1 MGVIIPQVVTSDR
14 ASGAQVIDG
23 SLKFDASKSQYLTRT
38 PGSAGNRKTWTWS
51 CWLRRDNLG
60 SIRTL
65 FSVDNTENFIRF
77 QSDAF
82 HFYDQSQNKLTSTL
96 FRDSSGWYNL
106 VLAVDYTASAADMVK
121 GYING
126 SLVTWGSVDNTFS
139 DTNGGFN
146 DTTAHEIGRDAD
158 GDNDPFDGSMSQVYF
173 IDGQQLD
180 VSYFGYTDGLTN
192 TWKPKKY
199 EGDFGTN
206 GFYLPFDGS
215 APIGQDQSGNGNDWT
230 PVNFGGSV
238 ALDSPLVSGA
248 RPILNTTQGG
258 TQAGV
263 GVFGSKQNVGYAVTV
278 YDDGGGNKYYIDGV
292 KQDTVTGLIRGATY
306 TFDTSDSTVS
316 SHPFRFSATSNGSH
330 GGGSEYTNG
339 VAAITGA
346 ATTITVPY
354 DAPNTLYYYCT
365 SHSGMGADITG
376 ITTNEKLADQYASHC
391 VLALPLVNSVNDVS
405 TSIACTS
412 TTKTVTRYNAT
423 ATNESSNF
431 YAGSYYFDG
440 TSDKLKSTTA
450 PEFVFG
456 TSDFTV
462 EAWVYK
468 IDSTNALF
476 LGQTDNDAG
485 GRKGIAMGWH
495 GGQFWLLQGNGS
507 SWSIET
513 QVGSFPR
520 NKWVHIAASRDY
532 SATKTYYFVDGQ
544 LVYTY
549 TSNVDLSADTNNH
562 LTIGSIDTDSLDWDG
577 YIQDFRIYR
586 GVAKYTSNFVVPSRS
601 PDILPDTPSG
611 VSGSS
616 KLTKITDGAV
626 SFDGTGDFLG
636 LANSTDTNFG
646 SGDFTVECFA
656 YFTDVTAETLLGQ
669 WENGS
674 DRRSWLLQ
682 VNSGQLNCY
691 LSADGTTS
699 GQKRIDSASGAIST
713 NRWYHLAYAR
723 SGDTMRLFI
732 DGEQVGSV
740 DVDGFTNYANTN
752 DGFQVGSQTA
762 SGSNLMNGFISNA
775 RIIKGTGI
783 YTSNFKAPTEPLT
796 NVTNTVL
803 LCCQSNTSA
812 TEGAVKP
819 GTITANGDAAA
830 NTFNPFNTDINTVRG
845 QETGYATLNPLSV
858 SGSGGT
864 RTSSTLSNGNLT
876 STNPGS
882 DAWNCRLA
890 TVGVDSGKWYYE
902 YTVNGSI
909 SNFLG
914 GWADSPNLNWGDA
927 VGNTSRSY
935 GYYNTG
941 NVRNSNN
948 NTSFGATY
956 TVGDVVGC
964 AIDLDNY
971 KIYWSKN
978 GVWQNDAV
986 PAAGTGSIYTVAS
999 GYQYFPAVSTY
1010 DSNSSVTVNFGQNPF
1025 SFLPPDGFQ
1034 PLNGANLI
1042 PETVIVRPD
1051 QYVGIVTYTGTGS
1064 AFDINY
1070 NFSPD
1075 FAWVKGRS
1083 YNSSNHQLSDTVR
1096 NRAAGGNRRLEL
1108 PGTAVQDAGGPG
1120 FINSG
1125 LNINTNAALNT
1136 SDEDYVAW
1144 AWKAGGNKN
1153 TFNVD
1158 DVGYATAAA
1167 AGLTG
1172 GDITPTGASVGTKQ
1186 GFSII
1191 QFTGSGSGTPSIP
1204 HGLSE
1209 APTFILQKDTGATTS
1224 WRTFLYNISTWSIM
1238 NINNQ
1243 DGATGATE
1251 TAPTS
1256 SLFYAN
1262 GNGNAANTQIAYLWH
1277 DVPGLQKFG
1286 SFEGNGNA
1294 DGPFVELGFRPSLL
1308 LVRNI
1313 DNSGTG
1319 YSWSLYDNE
1328 RGPINPNFNFL
1339 CPDSSNKENRREGD
1353 TVDKTDRYIDFLSN
1367 GFKMRADNA
1376 NFNATSHTIFYA
1388 AWAEAPSVNLYGGG
1402 ANAR

>member
-1 MGVIIPQVVTSDR
+1 MINLYQDYFRGYFSN
-14 ASGAQVIDG
+14 DG
-23 SLKFDASKSQYLTRT
+23 T
-38 PGSAGNRKTWTWS
+38 
-51 CWLRRDNLG
+51 
-60 SIRTL
+60 
-65 FSVDNTENFIRF
+65 
-77 QSDAF
+77 
-82 HFYDQSQNKLTSTL
+82 
-96 FRDSSGWYNL
+96 
-106 VLAVDYTASAADMVK
+106 
-121 GYING
+121 
-126 SLVTWGSVDNTFS
+126 
-139 DTNGGFN
+139 
-146 DTTAHEIGRDAD
+146 
-158 GDNDPFDGSMSQVYF
+158 
-173 IDGQQLD
+173 
-180 VSYFGYTDGLTN
+180 
-192 TWKPKKY
+192 
-199 EGDFGTN
+199 
-206 GFYLPFDGS
+206 
-215 APIGQDQSGNGNDWT
+215 
-230 PVNFGGSV
+230 
-238 ALDSPLVSGA
+238 
-248 RPILNTTQGG
+248 
-258 TQAGV
+258 
-263 GVFGSKQNVGYAVTV
+263 
-278 YDDGGGNKYYIDGV
+278 GGGNIY
-292 KQDTVTGLIRGATY
+292 
-306 TFDTSDSTVS
+306 
-316 SHPFRFSATSNGSH
+316 
-330 GGGSEYTNG
+330 
-339 VAAITGA
+339 
-346 ATTITVPY
+346 
-354 DAPNTLYYYCT
+354 
-365 SHSGMGADITG
+365 
-376 ITTNEKLADQYASHC
+376 
-391 VLALPLVNSVNDVS
+391 
-405 TSIACTS
+405 
-412 TTKTVTRYNAT
+412 
-423 ATNESSNF
+423 
-431 YAGSYYFDG
+431 
-440 TSDKLKSTTA
+440 
-450 PEFVFG
+450 
-456 TSDFTV
+456 
-462 EAWVYK
+462 
-468 IDSTNALF
+468 
-476 LGQTDNDAG
+476 
-485 GRKGIAMGWH
+485 
-495 GGQFWLLQGNGS
+495 
-507 SWSIET
+507 
-513 QVGSFPR
+513 QVG
-520 NKWVHIAASRDY
+520 
-532 SATKTYYFVDGQ
+532 
-544 LVYTY
+544 
-549 TSNVDLSADTNNH
+549 
-562 LTIGSIDTDSLDWDG
+562 
-577 YIQDFRIYR
+577 
-586 GVAKYTSNFVVPSRS
+586 
-601 PDILPDTPSG
+601 
-611 VSGSS
+611 
-616 KLTKITDGAV
+616 
-626 SFDGTGDFLG
+626 
-636 LANSTDTNFG
+636 
-646 SGDFTVECFA
+646 
-656 YFTDVTAETLLGQ
+656 
-669 WENGS
+669 
-674 DRRSWLLQ
+674 
-682 VNSGQLNCY
+682 
-691 LSADGTTS
+691 
-699 GQKRIDSASGAIST
+699 DSAVKVAP
-713 NRWYHLAYAR
+713 NRWYHVALVR
-723 SGDTMRLFI
+723 NGNNLLLFQ
-732 DGEQVGSV
+732 DGELIDTQDVTGQSV
-740 DVDGFTNYANTN
+740 YDNTTDPLRIGARAGDVNYT
-752 DGFQVGSQTA
+752 
-762 SGSNLMNGFISNA
+762 NGFISNI
-775 RIIKGTGI
+775 RVVKGTAL
-783 YTSNFKAPTEPLT
+783 YTTDFTPPTAPLT
-796 NVTNTVL
+796 NVTNTKL

-819 GTITANGDAAA
+819 GTITANGNAAA
-830 NTFNPFNTDINTVRG
+830 TTFNPFNTDINTVRG

-882 DAWNCRLA
+882 NAWNCRLA

-914 GWADSPNLNWGDA
+914 GWADSPNLNWTDA

-941 NVRNSNN
+941 NVRNSNS

-986 PAAGTGSIYTVAS
+986 PAAGTGSIYTVSS
-999 GYQYFPAVSTY
+999 GYRYFPAVSTY

-1034 PLNGANLI
+1034 PLNGTNLI

-1108 PGTAVQDAGGPG
+1108 PTTAVQDGGGPG

-1125 LNINTNAALNT
+1125 LNITTNAALNT

-1209 APTFILQKDTGATTS
+1209 APTFIIQKDTGATTS

-1277 DVPGLQKFG
+1277 NVPGLQQFG

-1339 CPDSSNKENRREGD
+1339 CPDSSNKENRRVGD
-1353 TVDKTDRYIDFLSN
+1353 TSDKTDRYIDFLSN

-1376 NFNATSHTIFYA
+1376 NFNAGSHTIFYA
-1388 AWAEAPSVNLYGGG
+1388 AWAEAPSVNLFGGG